1 MAEETK
7 ETVLNID
14 IGGLLGRTFIKEAKR
29 HPDQRFLVIGLGAKS
44 PSKVEI
50 PSNLAYIKGQVKE
63 GESIPLP
70 NASTDRVLI
79 EQVFSYVEPAKFWR
93 PLFSEAS
100 RILKSGGQLK
110 IIDLKC
116 NENEIRL
123 SLPHYGFTQVK
134 TRPLREE
141 ERSEVTKTL
150 AIYPEFYSKP
160 ISITAKKV

>member
-7 ETVLNID
+7 ETVLNIE
-14 IGGLLGRTFIKEAKR
+14 IGGLRGRTFIKEAKR
-29 HPDQRFLVIGLGAKS
+29 HPDQRFLVIGPEAAPLA
-44 PSKVEI
+44 KVEI
-50 PSNLAYIKGQVKE
+50 PSNLTYRQVKE
-63 GESIPLP
+63 EESIPLP

-141 ERSEVTKTL
+141 EKSEITKTL
-150 AIYPEFYSKP
+150 AMYPERYSKP